1 MHCWCRSGSG
11 LRTIVSTDAPAPS
24 ASRVDENSQL
34 HLLPAPPE
42 TPPRGDLNSHYIYRP
57 AQLGHR
63 ELSMTQRYA
72 HLSPD
77 HMRAVADLT
86 LRRPKAGLVRLSAR
100 R

>member
-1 MHCWCRSGSG
+1 MMK
-11 LRTIVSTDAPAPS
+11 TA
-24 ASRVDENSQL
+24 N
-34 HLLPAPPE
+34 
-42 TPPRGDLNSHYIYRP
+42 YIYWP

-86 LRRPKAGLVRLSAR
+86 LKACSYVSRSDLGKGPALKAQGAGCIVWCHAYKLQ
-100 R
+100 

>member
-1 MHCWCRSGSG
+1 MMK
-11 LRTIVSTDAPAPS
+11 TANFIYS
-24 ASRVDENSQL
+24 A
-34 HLLPAPPE
+34 
-42 TPPRGDLNSHYIYRP
+42 

-86 LRRPKAGLVRLSAR
+86 KAEVGSRPAIREAVGSDLRPLHPAGLHKYCNFAV
-100 R
+100 

>member
-1 MHCWCRSGSG
+1 M
-11 LRTIVSTDAPAPS
+11 TKTANFIYS
-24 ASRVDENSQL
+24 A
-34 HLLPAPPE
+34 
-42 TPPRGDLNSHYIYRP
+42 

-86 LRRPKAGLVRLSAR
+86 LRRQKCRVPSGYPRGGRLGSEPVTLRWITQILYFAVSL
-100 R
+100 